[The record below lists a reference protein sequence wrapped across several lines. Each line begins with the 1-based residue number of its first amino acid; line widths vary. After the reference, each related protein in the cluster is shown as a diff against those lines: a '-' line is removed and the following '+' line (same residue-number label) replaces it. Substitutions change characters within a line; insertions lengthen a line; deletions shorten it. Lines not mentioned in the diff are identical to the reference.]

1 MGWNCGYTSLKL
13 CHPWDR
19 SAGICLESTAL
30 HKCSS
35 IATVCCNC
43 TWRIKVFTNC
53 VCVEVRFN
61 SDVLLAPFSGCSGT
75 FCTAQLGALI
85 QTHLVPANPT
95 SVLQLGL
102 EPCCSAALAAV
113 ALLELFPSS
122 ILRNTILICQAKNP
136 SHSCLFLH
144 RSQLSQ
150 SSPVG

>member
-1 MGWNCGYTSLKL
+1 MGWNCGYASLKL

-30 HKCSS
+30 HQCSS

-43 TWRIKVFTNC
+43 SWRIKFFTN
-53 VCVEVRFN
+53 CVEVRFS
-61 SDVLLAPFSGCSGT
+61 SDVLAPFSGCSGT
-75 FCTAQLGALI
+75 FCTAQLGALL

-95 SVLQLGL
+95 SVLQVGWSHAVVQHLL
-102 EPCCSAALAAV
+102 SV
-113 ALLELFPSS
+113 ALLELIPPSL
-122 ILRNTILICQAKNP
+122 LRNTILICQAQKP

-144 RSQLSQ
+144 RSQLPQ